1 MKKVICTCAG
11 PEICCIY
18 LKYSDT
24 LTFDHISLLDVV
36 SDQFF
41 LKKKLSGLFVRI
53 FRDTVCTF
61 ISYHLY

>member
-1 MKKVICTCAG
+1 MKKDICTCAG

-36 SDQFF
+36 SDLFFF
-41 LKKKLSGLFVRI
+41 LSDLFVRI
-53 FRDTVCTF
+53 FRDTVCIF

>member
-1 MKKVICTCAG
+1 MKKDICTCAG

-24 LTFDHISLLDVV
+24 LTFDLISLLDVV
-36 SDQFF
+36 SDLGIF
-41 LKKKLSGLFVRI
+41 LSGLFVRI